1 MLLIWWTTCQ
11 DCGKDLGSCVDDD
24 AAMQFISS
32 HWAAEGH
39 EHGVLSLLIEE
50 DSSGQLCSEQFW
62 GISRTKE
69 RRLHAGR
76 TMPHAIM
83 DVPSVPGSRRPM

>member
-11 DCGKDLGSCVDDD
+11 DCGKDSGSCVDDD

-39 EHGVLSLLIEE
+39 ERGVLSLLIE
-50 DSSGQLCSEQFW
+50 DSSGRLCSEQFW

-76 TMPHAIM
+76 TMADAYV
-83 DVPSVPGSRRPM
+83 DVPSMPGNGRPV